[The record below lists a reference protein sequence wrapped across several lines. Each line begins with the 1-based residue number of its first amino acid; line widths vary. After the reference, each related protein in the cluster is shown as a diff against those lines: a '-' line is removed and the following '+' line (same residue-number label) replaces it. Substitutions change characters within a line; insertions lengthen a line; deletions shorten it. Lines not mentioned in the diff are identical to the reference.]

1 MRQNEGSV
9 VCPEC
14 GRLVQVDEERCPF
27 CGHWQPS
34 MFGYSNKLRDTFGD
48 LSVSKG
54 ILTLCVVFYVISLLL
69 DPRAIFSGSGY
80 MDLLSPSGSALIRM
94 GMTGRD
100 LVFAADLWWT
110 PLSATFLHGGAMHI
124 FFNMVFLRILGPHL
138 EDALGP
144 GRFFLLYVVSGI
156 GGFLLSIALS
166 DTRSVGASGAIFGL
180 LGATIMVGRAQGGE
194 WGRAI
199 SRQAIILAAVI
210 MFMGFMSPTTDN
222 LAHIGGF
229 GVGGA
234 MSGLLIPYAHRAEGP
249 AVQALA
255 VLAAVAT
262 IAAVVVNLIVTEIRF
277 F

>member
-1 MRQNEGSV
+1 MRQRTGSV

-14 GRLVQVDEERCPF
+14 GRLVGVDEQRCPF
-27 CGHWQPS
+27 CGRWQPS
-34 MFGYSNKLRDTFGD
+34 MFGYSHRLRDTFGSLD
-48 LSVSKG
+48 VSKAVM
-54 ILTLCVVFYVISLLL
+54 LLCGVFYLVSLLL

-80 MDLLSPSGSALIRM
+80 MDLLSPSWDALVRM
-94 GMTGRD
+94 GMTGKTFV
-100 LVFAADLWWT
+100 LEANLWWT
-110 PLSATFLHGGAMHI
+110 PLSATFLHGGAVHI
-124 FFNMVFLRILGPHL
+124 FFNMMFLRILGPPL
-138 EDALGP
+138 EYTLGP

-166 DTRSVGASGAIFGL
+166 DTASVGASGAIFGL

-194 WGRAI
+194 WGKAT

-210 MFMGFMSPTTDN
+210 LFMGFMSPTTDN

-234 MSGLLIPYAHRAEGP
+234 MTGLLLPYARQSEGP
-249 AVQALA
+249 AIQMLA
-255 VLAAVAT
+255 VVAGLAT
-262 IAAVVVNLIVTEIRF
+262 IASVVVSLIVTQVRF